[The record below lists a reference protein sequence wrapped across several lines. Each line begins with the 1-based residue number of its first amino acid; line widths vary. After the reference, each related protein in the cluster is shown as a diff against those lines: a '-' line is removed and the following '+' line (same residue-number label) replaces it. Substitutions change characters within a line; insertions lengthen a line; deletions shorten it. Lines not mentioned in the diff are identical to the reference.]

1 LVNPSKIRFWYVFT
15 TLFEHFMKFLSILEQ
30 PSEEAIQAF
39 AEKRNLV
46 EHLPETYRH
55 PQEDYLIASN
65 SPPIFV
71 VSDGVTLK
79 LKKLGKY
86 NQKYPN
92 PSPAGEVARIFCEAT
107 IRSAAKRYGEF
118 DTGRIIEVFKEAN
131 AEVKIYNEKVG
142 KSDISG
148 NITGLYA
155 ATGSFI
161 VIKNDKA
168 YWASI
173 CDAFVAHSD
182 ENMNVKFKSSGACY
196 PYAVINGEER
206 MADHLEKGV
215 FDLEKGDRLFVFTDG
230 FECYVKNADF
240 LEIFKNWDDSLKERI
255 AEFSKSMNLKDPEN
269 YGRERSIIAIL
280 I

>member
-1 LVNPSKIRFWYVFT
+1 MQH
-15 TLFEHFMKFLSILEQ
+15 LFILEQ
-30 PSEEAIQAF
+30 PTKEAIRAF
-39 AEKRNLV
+39 AEKRNLT
-46 EHLPETYRH
+46 EYLPETYQH

-65 SPPIFV
+65 SLPIFV
-71 VSDGVTLK
+71 VSDGVTLNF
-79 LKKLGKY
+79 KKLVED

-92 PSPAGEVARIFCEAT
+92 PSPAGEVAKIFCEAA
-107 IRSAAKRYGEF
+107 IKSATEKYNEF
-118 DTGRIIEVFKEAN
+118 DAEKIIDVFKEAN
-131 AEVKIYNEKVG
+131 AEVKRYNEKIG

-148 NITGLYA
+148 NITGFYS

-173 CDAFVAHSD
+173 CDAFVAHFD
-182 ENMNVKFKSSGACY
+182 EKMNVKFMSPGVCS
-196 PYAVINGEER
+196 PYAVINGEGR

-230 FECYVKNADF
+230 FEHYAKNADF
-240 LEIFKNWDDSLKERI
+240 LKIFKSWNDSLKERI

-269 YGRERSIIAIL
+269 YGHERSLIAI
-280 I
+280 IV